1 MTAFEGWSV
10 RLSSIAV
17 AATGFALLWFKYGM
31 ESPDP
36 FAVVNHPGQIWALK
50 SHVLVAPL
58 FVLAIGFITVRH
70 IWRHIVRGVKPGR
83 GSGLTTALAVVPMTV
98 SGYMIQVVVSDA
110 LRTAAIVVHVGSS
123 VVFTVGAG
131 FHFVAMWRYVRS
143 VGSETFLARVRM
155 AEQGE
160 AGRTGDGDDGPEGIG
175 R

>member
-1 MTAFEGWSV
+1 VTAFERWSV

-17 AATGFALLWFKYGM
+17 AATGFALLGFKYGM

-70 IWRHIVRGVKPGR
+70 IWRHIVRGVEAGR
-83 GSGLTTALAVVPMTV
+83 GSGLTTALTILPMAA
-98 SGYMIQVVVSDA
+98 SGYMIQVVVSES

-143 VGSETFLARVRM
+143 RGIETFFSRVRM
-155 AEQGE
+155 AEQVE
-160 AGRTGDGDDGPEGIG
+160 AVRTGDAGSDPEGDG